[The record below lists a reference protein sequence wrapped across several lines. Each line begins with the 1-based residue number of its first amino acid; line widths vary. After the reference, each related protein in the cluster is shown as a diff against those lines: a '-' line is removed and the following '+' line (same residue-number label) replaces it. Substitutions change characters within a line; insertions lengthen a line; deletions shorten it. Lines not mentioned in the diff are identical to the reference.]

1 MGKPFKN
8 ELLKLN
14 DTIKFVETI
23 KVDDICAF
31 LSNDPD
37 RLLICIG
44 SGGSLSA
51 CHYASLLYKEH
62 CSMAVPYTPL
72 QLQNCNEYIWKR
84 SKLLFISASG
94 KNNDIPL
101 FVKVSNIICD
111 NTPTKNPSKYI
122 LPTL

>member
-31 LSNDPD
+31 LLNDPD

-84 SKLLFISASG
+84 SKLLFVSASG
-94 KNNDIPL
+94 KIMILNM
-101 FVKVSNIICD
+101 C
-111 NTPTKNPSKYI
+111 SKK
-122 LPTL
+122 LLL